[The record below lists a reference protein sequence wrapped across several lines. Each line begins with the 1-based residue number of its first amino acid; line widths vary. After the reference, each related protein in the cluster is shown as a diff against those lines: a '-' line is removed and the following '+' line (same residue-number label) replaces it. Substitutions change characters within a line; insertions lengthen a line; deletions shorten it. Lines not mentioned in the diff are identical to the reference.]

1 MTKIDWNKIA
11 EWDKKYNVH
20 AFLTKEEYGTTFV
33 EHTEGNYL
41 YQPDG
46 SKLLDFY
53 NQLYCV
59 NIGQNVPEVQE
70 AIKEALDRYGFVWD
84 IYTTDYK
91 AEVSKIL
98 IEDILKGSGW
108 AAKVRYALG
117 GGDAVETAILIARLM
132 SGRPLIATREHGY
145 HGVSSGA
152 VQLTSLVPSR
162 SYASY
167 PDHPIR
173 VVAGSTFQNTFIC
186 PTPFCYRCSLGHNYP
201 ECKSVCADGTLPCV
215 RQTEEMIAA
224 HNVANVAALITEPA
238 NGAGTIMPPKEYL
251 PQIEDMKN
259 RLGILWIVD
268 EVLMGF
274 GRLGEWF
281 GYQAM
286 STRPVKPDMIT
297 AAKGITSSS
306 LPLGAVIVSQRVA
319 DFMDSIR
326 WNHVCTF
333 AAHPLPLAA
342 AKANLNYM
350 IKHNLPAE
358 CKKIGE
364 YFRNELHTLAEKYK
378 TIGLVAGEGMF
389 WQLEIVKNKETRE
402 AFVPEDRFTTFSGK
416 KLDVWPIHLIS
427 KYAGQKGVLIGGFV
441 PNTLRMG
448 GACNTTKEEID
459 LVVSAL
465 DYAFKNMEKDL
476 LG

>member
-1 MTKIDWNKIA
+1 MSNIDWNKIA

-20 AFLTKEEYGTTFV
+20 AFVTDEEYGTTFV

-41 YQPDG
+41 YTPDG
-46 SKLLDFY
+46 TKLLDFY

-59 NIGQNVPEVQE
+59 NIGQKVPEIQE
-70 AIKEALDRYGFVWD
+70 GIKEALDRYGFVWD
-84 IYTTDYK
+84 VYTTDYK

-98 IEDILKGSGW
+98 IEDVLKDSGW

-132 SGRPLIATREHGY
+132 TGKPLVATREHGY

-162 SYASY
+162 SFASY
-167 PDHPIR
+167 PDQEIR
-173 VVAGSTFQNTFIC
+173 PVAGSSFQNTFVC

-201 ECKSVCADGTLPCV
+201 ECKCVYADGTLPCV
-215 RQTEEMIAA
+215 KQTEEMIVA

-281 GYQAM
+281 GHQAIT
-286 STRPVKPDMIT
+286 TRPVKPDMIT
-297 AAKGITSSS
+297 IAKGLTSSA
-306 LPLGAVIVSQRVA
+306 LPLGAVIVNRKVA

-333 AAHPLPLAA
+333 AGHPIPLAA
-342 AKANLNYM
+342 AKYNLQYM
-350 IKHNLPAE
+350 LKHDIPGQSKE
-358 CKKIGE
+358 IGE
-364 YFRNELHTLAEKYK
+364 YFRAELNTLAEKYQ

-389 WQLEIVKNKETRE
+389 WQVELVKNKETRE
-402 AFVPEDRFTTFSGK
+402 PFIKDDRFTTFTGDISS
-416 KLDVWPIHLIS
+416 WPIKIIS
-427 KYAGQKGVLIGGFV
+427 KYAGQKGVLLGGFV

-448 GACNTTKEEID
+448 GACNTTKAEID
-459 LVVSAL
+459 IVVDAL
-465 DYAFKNMEKDL
+465 DYGLQNMEREL